1 VPDYDPT
8 IGKLICFL
16 CRETFGK
23 SSFFFFFFFFSPFS
37 LFAEDSYRKQCEIDR
52 VVCILDILDTA
63 GQEDYSS
70 LRDRYMRNGEGFL
83 LVFSIVSR
91 PSFDELKSFKGQIC
105 RAKDADSVP
114 MVLAGNKKDMEDQRT
129 VAYDEADALAK
140 SFNCKYMETS
150 AMKRIN
156 VEEAFFEVVRQIRI
170 AAGETPSGSS
180 SARDAQA
187 ARKKK
192 GACMLL

>member
-1 VPDYDPT
+1 
-8 IGKLICFL
+8 
-16 CRETFGK
+16 
-23 SSFFFFFFFFSPFS
+23 
-37 LFAEDSYRKQCEIDR
+37 
-52 VVCILDILDTA
+52 VCILDILDTA

-140 SFNCKYMETS
+140 SFNCRYIETS
-150 AMKRIN
+150 ARTRIN

-170 AAGETPSGSS
+170 AAGETPSAAAAGG
-180 SARDAQA
+180 RDAQA
-187 ARKKK
+187 SRKKK
-192 GACMLL
+192 GTCSLL